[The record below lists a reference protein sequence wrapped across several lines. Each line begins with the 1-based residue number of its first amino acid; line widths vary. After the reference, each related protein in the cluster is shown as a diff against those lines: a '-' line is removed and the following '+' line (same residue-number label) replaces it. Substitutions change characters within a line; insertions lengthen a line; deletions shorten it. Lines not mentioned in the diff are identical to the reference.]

1 VLPTDAHCGFQPLS
15 TVCRAGRAAWLAER
29 CLEAVLAAEVRLLN
43 RTAMEIDQH
52 ARAIAEHR
60 TKEIL
65 APPANHGAIAR
76 RGDVALVDGRC

>member
-1 VLPTDAHCGFQPLS
+1 
-15 TVCRAGRAAWLAER
+15 
-29 CLEAVLAAEVRLLN
+29 
-43 RTAMEIDQH
+43 MEIDQH